1 MTPLALALTLVFV
14 LIPLALSKTLG
25 LRLERD
31 TMIATIRSIVQLLL
45 VGFVLQFVFDSESYL
60 FIVLMV
66 ALMIAAAVQNARKKG
81 GGIRGIT
88 WKLAVTFVAIELLT
102 TAATRSVCLGF
113 LSYPSLFNERMQLIR
128 LGR

>member
-81 GGIRGIT
+81 EASGALHGS
-88 WKLAVTFVAIELLT
+88 WL
-102 TAATRSVCLGF
+102 
-113 LSYPSLFNERMQLIR
+113 
-128 LGR
+128 